1 VRALTAYCLGIAI
14 VLAAGAAPR
23 ARADVSASATE
34 ASVEASAPAQDSALK
49 HWWFGGYYRH
59 LWMPSY
65 FSKAFLARAP
75 SVTNDGFGVVATYRT
90 LGGLNVEMG
99 FGYMP
104 YAFRGPFLG
113 RDSDVTDTELARSDL
128 GFYHVTS
135 SLLWDIEFHR
145 VIALELGFGIDVGLF
160 TGNVV
165 RNEAY
170 LDPKTGHFAD
180 CVGPLNPPVVGPSP
194 MPGVPGVPYCNTPE
208 NGSGVTDKADEKGE
222 QYHVRDTHVPPV
234 LLFPMLPHVALRIQ
248 PIEYVAI
255 KAEFA
260 FGIAQMWVGASLH
273 VNFGWAKHS
282 ATPEPVAP
290 QAVAAAPVAT
300 GRVLGRVLDT
310 ETSTAVAG
318 ATVTLKAARAL
329 SPFTTD
335 AEGRF
340 MVDRLDAGQ
349 VRFAV
354 EHADYAA
361 AECQTE
367 IPKQG
372 GDVPLDCH
380 LSPKPRVGAISGQVQ
395 SEDGK
400 PVATPGIELVG
411 PRNDKLSSDER
422 GLFAAVDLPTGAYR
436 IRIEADGYLMQVVE
450 VSVESHETAM
460 PQIILIKKPKRSL
473 VTLHKEE
480 IVIAEQIQFKPSSA
494 EILAE
499 SESLLR
505 QVTDVILRHPQI
517 ELLEVQGHTDS
528 KGGHDMNMQLS
539 QARAESVRD
548 FLVKAGVGSERLEA
562 KGYGPDHPIRPND
575 TAQNRAKNR
584 RVQFILLRQAS
595 EPAEGQK

>member
-1 VRALTAYCLGIAI
+1 VRGLTAYCLGIAI
-14 VLAAGAAPR
+14 VLAAVAVPR
-23 ARADVSASATE
+23 ANADVG
-34 ASVEASAPAQDSALK
+34 ASVSTSAVETDARPQDSALK

-59 LWMPSY
+59 LWIPTY
-65 FSKAFLARAP
+65 FTKAFLARAP
-75 SVTNDGFGVVATYRT
+75 SVTNDGFGAVATYRSG
-90 LGGLNVEMG
+90 GGLNVEMG

-104 YAFRGPFLG
+104 YAFSGPFLG
-113 RDSDVTDTELARSDL
+113 KDADITDTELARSDL

-135 SLLWDIEFHR
+135 SVLWDIEFHR
-145 VIALELGFGIDVGLF
+145 TIALELGFGLDIGLF

-170 LDPKTGHFAD
+170 VDPKTGHFVD
-180 CVGPLNPPVVGPSP
+180 CVGPLKPSYTGPN
-194 MPGVPGVPYCNTPE
+194 GVPYCNTPE
-208 NGSGVTDKADEKGE
+208 NGSGVTDNANQKGE
-222 QYHVRDTHVPPV
+222 QYHVRDTHIPP
-234 LLFPMLPHVALRIQ
+234 LMAFPMLPHVALRIQ
-248 PIEYVAI
+248 PIEYVAL

-273 VNFGWAKHS
+273 VNFGWVKAS
-282 ATPEPVAP
+282 SPTPEPVAP
-290 QAVAAAPVAT
+290 QAVVAPPVAT
-300 GRVLGRVLDT
+300 GRVLGRVVDAV
-310 ETSTAVAG
+310 TSTAVAG
-318 ATVTLKAARAL
+318 ATVRLKAARAL

-349 VRFAV
+349 VLFEV
-354 EHADYAA
+354 EQPDYAS
-361 AECQTE
+361 AECRTE

-380 LSPKPRVGAISGQVQ
+380 LAPKPRVGAISGQIQ

-400 PVATPGIELVG
+400 PVSTPGIELVG
-411 PRNDKLSSDER
+411 PRNDKLASDER

-436 IRIEADGYLMQVVE
+436 IRVEADDYLMQVVE
-450 VSVESHETAM
+450 ITVESHETAM
-460 PQIILIKKPKRSL
+460 PQIILIKKPKHSL

-480 IVIAEQIQFKPSSA
+480 IVIAEQIQFKPGSA

-499 SESLLR
+499 SSSLLR
-505 QVTDVILRHPQI
+505 QVADVVLRHPQI

-548 FLVKAGVGSERLEA
+548 YLVKAGVASERLDA

-575 TAQNRAKNR
+575 TVQNRAKNR
-584 RVQFILLRQAS
+584 RVQFILLRQGA
-595 EPAEGQK
+595 EPAGAQK